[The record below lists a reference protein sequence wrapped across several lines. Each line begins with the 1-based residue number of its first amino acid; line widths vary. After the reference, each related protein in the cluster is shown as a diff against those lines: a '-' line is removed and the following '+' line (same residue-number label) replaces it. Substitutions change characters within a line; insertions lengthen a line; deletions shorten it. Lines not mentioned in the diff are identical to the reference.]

1 MPIITIVVYYA
12 VSCKCFR
19 CLFYKSV
26 DPDQAGMSLTLKALP
41 HLQQTLFSNLVLVSR
56 KQISLLANVS
66 HEMSSLIFLKSSKNG
81 IAQNSPSVAAVIGDK
96 CVNIISLVFLAQCL
110 IQ

>member
-1 MPIITIVVYYA
+1 
-12 VSCKCFR
+12 
-19 CLFYKSV
+19 
-26 DPDQAGMSLTLKALP
+26 MSLTLKALP

-66 HEMSSLIFLKSSKNG
+66 HEMSSLIFLKSSENG
-81 IAQNSPSVAAVIGDK
+81 IAQNSPSVATVIGDK